1 MPNVLCFPVN
11 TVVARLVRDELHA
24 VANQCQVLVE
34 GVLKDAL
41 VAPDVLAEIDRH
53 LDQLRGA
60 MAILQLQGAEALV
73 ASLRQACAL
82 LPTREGRARKYLAG
96 DISEGLVALPLFFD
110 HALKTGRDIPSLLLP
125 SINVVRAQA
134 GLSVF
139 PDSRFQSLD
148 WQGVQLPAATGQADP
163 ADLLMD
169 LPRLRHMF
177 STGLLGLLQQ
187 RYQRISLKLMH
198 RAATQLHKLLG
209 DSPAGQR
216 WELAAVLLG
225 ACVTMNTENTIAR
238 KRLWMALEKDLRQ
251 LGHSFDAASQ
261 KADPEWQHEALFVL
275 ALSGS
280 QDSDARRLL
289 TAANAPVDAEWTEQR
304 LSQERHRMFGKT
316 TDTLDSMARELRLE
330 MGQAKRVVEYM
341 VTAAVTP
348 KAVVTLASRLKKI
361 ADAVRLAGL
370 AESYDLLVDML
381 HTLKRW
387 HDGSEVAS
395 RDLVLSMADS
405 LLFVESRFA
414 EIDGLNP
421 MYTAPAQTD
430 QLFMVS
436 RRQLLDAQRIV
447 IRECLHN
454 LGHIKSVIG
463 IYIDNAFDEKQLDT
477 LGVFANQVRGGLV
490 LLELARPAAIVGAA
504 THFINKLSH
513 EKVAAGDLPR
523 MMEALAD
530 VLITIEHYLEE
541 YEVSKKGDES
551 LLLIAE
557 KSLETLGYTG
567 VSS

>member
-1 MPNVLCFPVN
+1 
-11 TVVARLVRDELHA
+11 
-24 VANQCQVLVE
+24 
-34 GVLKDAL
+34 
-41 VAPDVLAEIDRH
+41 
-53 LDQLRGA
+53 
-60 MAILQLQGAEALV
+60 
-73 ASLRQACAL
+73 
-82 LPTREGRARKYLAG
+82 
-96 DISEGLVALPLFFD
+96 
-110 HALKTGRDIPSLLLP
+110 
-125 SINVVRAQA
+125 
-134 GLSVF
+134 
-139 PDSRFQSLD
+139 
-148 WQGVQLPAATGQADP
+148 
-163 ADLLMD
+163 
-169 LPRLRHMF
+169 
-177 STGLLGLLQQ
+177 
-187 RYQRISLKLMH
+187 
-198 RAATQLHKLLG
+198 
-209 DSPAGQR
+209 
-216 WELAAVLLG
+216 
-225 ACVTMNTENTIAR
+225 
-238 KRLWMALEKDLRQ
+238 
-251 LGHSFDAASQ
+251 
-261 KADPEWQHEALFVL
+261 
-275 ALSGS
+275 
-280 QDSDARRLL
+280 
-289 TAANAPVDAEWTEQR
+289 
-304 LSQERHRMFGKT
+304 
-316 TDTLDSMARELRLE
+316 
-330 MGQAKRVVEYM
+330 
-341 VTAAVTP
+341 
-348 KAVVTLASRLKKI
+348 
-361 ADAVRLAGL
+361 
-370 AESYDLLVDML
+370 
-381 HTLKRW
+381 
-387 HDGSEVAS
+387 
-395 RDLVLSMADS
+395 MADS